1 METTMYDLKTTN
13 PAMGRYEQEVL
24 RNDLW
29 KRPQLSVRDRS
40 ILTVAVLI
48 ARNQSA
54 EMTNHFE
61 LALEN
66 GVTPTELSEIITHLS
81 FYSGWA
87 NGTLAASVAS
97 DVFAKRGV
105 TVDQLPGAIVEFLAI
120 DEEIEASR
128 VAIVDQTV
136 GPIFQ
141 GLMDFTTNV
150 LFRDLWLRP
159 GLAPRDRSL
168 ATVAALVATSHFP
181 QVSFHLNKAME
192 NGTTETE
199 AAEAITHLAF
209 YAGWP
214 NAMSSVAV
222 AKAVFEKR
230 RTPTS

>member
-1 METTMYDLKTTN
+1 MYDLKTTN